1 MHMNVRLFKLFTVTL
16 YELWLNVN
24 VLYALQVK
32 EMIIEHP
39 AIHIDILQSTV
50 NVSLRMTYEFTTLS
64 VNELVEV
71 INYEMTLTTLGN
83 FSVTSVPQLSIF
95 ESTGM

>member
-1 MHMNVRLFKLFTVTL
+1 
-16 YELWLNVN
+16 
-24 VLYALQVK
+24 
-32 EMIIEHP
+32 MIIEHP

-83 FSVTSVPQLSIF
+83 FSVTSVPQLTILKSI
-95 ESTGM
+95 GM

>member
-1 MHMNVRLFKLFTVTL
+1 
-16 YELWLNVN
+16 
-24 VLYALQVK
+24 
-32 EMIIEHP
+32 MIIEHP
-39 AIHIDILQSTV
+39 AIHIDIMQSTL

-95 ESTGM
+95 ESIGM

>member
-1 MHMNVRLFKLFTVTL
+1 
-16 YELWLNVN
+16 
-24 VLYALQVK
+24 
-32 EMIIEHP
+32 
-39 AIHIDILQSTV
+39 
-50 NVSLRMTYEFTTLS
+50 MTYEFTTLS

>member
-1 MHMNVRLFKLFTVTL
+1 
-16 YELWLNVN
+16 
-24 VLYALQVK
+24 
-32 EMIIEHP
+32 MIIEHP
-39 AIHIDILQSTV
+39 AIHIDILQSTF

-95 ESTGM
+95 ESTGMQSN

>member
-1 MHMNVRLFKLFTVTL
+1 MF
-16 YELWLNVN
+16 
-24 VLYALQVK
+24 ALQVK

-39 AIHIDILQSTV
+39 AIHTDILQSTV

-83 FSVTSVPQLSIF
+83 LPVTSVPQLTIF

>member
-1 MHMNVRLFKLFTVTL
+1 
-16 YELWLNVN
+16 
-24 VLYALQVK
+24 
-32 EMIIEHP
+32 MIIEYS

-71 INYEMTLTTLGN
+71 TNYEMTLTTLGN
-83 FSVTSVPQLSIF
+83 FSVTSVPQLTIF
-95 ESTGM
+95 ESTGR